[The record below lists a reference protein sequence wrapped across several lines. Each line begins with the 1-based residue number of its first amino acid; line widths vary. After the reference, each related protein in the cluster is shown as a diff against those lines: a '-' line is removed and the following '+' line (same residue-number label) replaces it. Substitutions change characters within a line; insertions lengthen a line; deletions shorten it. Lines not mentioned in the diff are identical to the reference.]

1 MKKFFEQI
9 RVKAYSMLTYSYE
22 YPKLGR
28 WKIEYNTTVIHCK
41 IDQAND
47 HSCWSAELK
56 ENDRQEEE
64 YMLPY
69 CM

>member
-1 MKKFFEQI
+1 MKKFFEKI
-9 RVKAYSMLTYSYE
+9 AIKSYRMMTYSYE

-28 WKIEYNTTVIHCK
+28 WKIDYNTTIIHCK

-47 HSCWSAELK
+47 HSGWCAQK
-56 ENDRQEEE
+56 NDNIKNEE
-64 YMLPY
+64 YMIPY